1 MTVTQN
7 IETAGPAPDVRALL
21 EVADLTVAYGGRYAP
36 PALDGVN
43 LSVRRGEILGVIGE
57 TGSGKT
63 TLARSIVGL
72 VPPRRGRITF
82 AGTEI
87 GALRGR
93 NLREFRRRGEIQFVF
108 QDPLRAL
115 DPEIAVADS
124 VAEPLAVSGAVDRA
138 ARTGRAAEALRAVG
152 LDEALAERL
161 PGRLSGGQR
170 QRALLA
176 RALVT
181 GPRLLIADEPVS
193 ALDAA
198 NRNHVLRLLLNL
210 RDESGVAVVVIS
222 HDLHSLAGVADR
234 VAVLH
239 AGRIAEQGP
248 VRDVLDNPQ
257 HPYTIRLVAA
267 APRLRAA
274 RAARPAPVPV
284 ATAS

>member
-1 MTVTQN
+1 MTVTEN
-7 IETAGPAPDVRALL
+7 TESVIPVPDGRALL

-43 LSVRRGEILGVIGE
+43 LSVERGEIVGVIGE

-72 VPPRRGRITF
+72 VPPRSGRITF

-93 NLREFRRRGEIQFVF
+93 PLRDFRRRGEIQFVF

-115 DPEIAVADS
+115 DPEVTVAQS
-124 VAEPLAVSGAVDRA
+124 VAEPLAVSGVVDRA
-138 ARTGRAAEALRAVG
+138 TRTERTAESLRAVG
-152 LDEALAERL
+152 LDPELAERL

-170 QRALLA
+170 QRALIA

-210 RDESGVAVVVIS
+210 RDESGVAILVIS

-239 AGRIAEQGP
+239 DGRVAEQGP
-248 VRDVLDNPQ
+248 VRDVLDHPQ

-267 APRLRAA
+267 APRLRTA
-274 RAARPAPVPV
+274 RAARSVPA
-284 ATAS
+284 AANAR